1 LDKIAQIFKVG
12 KLQARIYEYLQQ
24 SFNHNLYITKDEKE
38 AALVAEVTAFLG
50 YPTFKLPDFRANF
63 GDDLRPYKEELF
75 ELFSTLSAFYKNPK
89 KKKLLIAPF
98 RTILTPLP
106 KPALFD
112 TIMIEFAQRVDLTAL
127 KERLHNWGY
136 SFVDIVEEEGEVSF
150 RGDIIDI
157 YPRGEKNPFRVSL
170 FDDEVEE
177 IRTFTCESQKS
188 QKEEIAS
195 FEIAPAYFAFDSKEV
210 AKVEACIEEIESD
223 SFMKDIASLGLWCL
237 GEMAED
243 LVESLPTIMISD
255 FRQDIQ
261 EVFSFIENDAKKEQL
276 LSLEV
281 LPKETEYKDIE
292 IADVGAFIDFHK
304 GKKIKILANNEAI
317 IKQYDLPKEV
327 AYQFVESPHIV
338 NVMSEKEIILSLNK
352 AQKKKRRRRSNI
364 VLDELSVGD
373 YVVHE
378 NYGIGIFKGLKNT
391 TVLGAVK
398 DFVEI
403 AYQNDDKVLVPVENI
418 EVIDR
423 YIADGGSLAVVD
435 RLGKGSFLK
444 LKEKTRAKLFE
455 IAKDIIKIAAER
467 ELTNAPVIESD
478 FLELTL
484 FQNDAGFV
492 YTEDQEKSI
501 HEIFADLKSGKVMDR
516 LLSGDVGFGKTEVA
530 MNAIFATVKSGFGAA
545 LIAPT
550 TLLVSQHYKGIKM
563 RLEKYGIKV
572 AKLDRFTTTKE
583 KTAILAGLKAGSID
597 LCIGTHALL
606 GVEFKDLGL
615 LIIDEE
621 HKFGVKQKER
631 LKNLR
636 ADMHILSMSAT
647 PIPRSLNMAL
657 SSIKQYSQLLTAPS
671 EREDVRTFVKAYE
684 PKLLKEVI
692 LREKRRSGQ
701 IFYVHNRIASIEN
714 KKKEILEIL
723 PELKILVL
731 HSKIPPATT
740 EKEVMAFESGE
751 YDLLLSTSI
760 VESGIHM
767 PNVNTIMIESADNFG
782 IADLH
787 QLRGRVGRGKRQGY
801 CYYLVE
807 DRDKLTEDAQKR
819 LLALESNSFL
829 GSGSVLAY
837 HDLEI
842 RGGGNLVGEAQSGH
856 IKGIG
861 YSLYLKMLE
870 DAINLLLNQNQD
882 VESKK
887 EVEIKLA
894 ISAYLSSE
902 VVGEDRIRLEIYRR
916 LSKCTSA
923 KDVYKIEEELIDRF
937 GKLDVATKQFI
948 ELIVIKILAL
958 EKGLKGI
965 SNYAENITIMID
977 EDNKEYLKARSKD
990 DDDVIEAV
998 LGYLRKK

>member
-1 LDKIAQIFKVG
+1 M
-12 KLQARIYEYLQQ
+12 QARIYEYLKQ
-24 SFNHNLYITKDEKE
+24 SPDVNLLISSDEKE
-38 AALVAEVTAFLG
+38 AIMIAEVAKFLEF
-50 YPTFKLPDFRANF
+50 PTFVLPDFRANT

-75 ELFSTLSAFYKNPK
+75 ELFSALNAFYENPK
-89 KKKLLIAPF
+89 PKKLLIAPL
-98 RTILTPLP
+98 RSIIAPLP
-106 KPALFD
+106 RPALFAS
-112 TIMIEFAQRVDLTAL
+112 IMIEFASTLNLTEF
-127 KERLHNWGY
+127 KEKLHNWGY

-157 YPRGEKNPFRVSL
+157 YPRGEKDPFRVSL
-170 FDDEVEE
+170 FDDEVEG
-177 IRTFTCESQKS
+177 IRRFTCESQKS
-188 QKEEIAS
+188 QKEEVES
-195 FEIAPAYFAFDSKEV
+195 FKIVPAYFAFDN
-210 AKVEACIEEIESD
+210 AQVERVESCIEALDSD
-223 SFMKDIASLGLWCL
+223 SFMSDISSLGLWCL
-237 GEMAED
+237 GDMAQD
-243 LVESLPTIMISD
+243 VMRVYKPIMISEMHSE
-255 FRQDIQ
+255 IE
-261 EVFSFIENDAKKEQL
+261 EVFSFLNDDAKKEQFL
-276 LSLEV
+276 ALDIV
-281 LPKETEYKDIE
+281 PKPSVFKDIE
-292 IADVGAFIDFHK
+292 IAEPSTFIDYHK
-304 GKKIKILANNEAI
+304 AKKIKILANNEAI
-317 IKQYDLPKEV
+317 LKQYDLPKEV
-327 AYQFVESPHIV
+327 KFKFVESSLIV
-338 NVMSEKEIILSLNK
+338 NIMSEEELIFSLNK
-352 AQKKKRRRRSNI
+352 PSKRKRRRRATI
-364 VLDELSVGD
+364 VLDELNVGD

-378 NYGIGIFKGLKNT
+378 NYGIGIFKGLQNT
-391 TVLGAVK
+391 KVLGSVK

-455 IAKDIIKIAAER
+455 IAKDIIKIAAQR
-467 ELTNAPVIESD
+467 ELTNAPVIRSD
-478 FLELTL
+478 FPELSL

-492 YTEDQEKSI
+492 YTEDQDKSVK
-501 HEIFADLKSGKVMDR
+501 EIFEDLKSGKVMDR

-545 LIAPT
+545 LIGPT
-550 TLLVSQHYKGIKM
+550 TLLISQHYKSVKA
-563 RLEKYGIKV
+563 RFDKYGITV
-572 AKLDRFTTTKE
+572 AKLDRFTTAKE
-583 KTAILAGLKAGSID
+583 KTAILAGLKAGNID

-621 HKFGVKQKER
+621 HKFGVKQKEK

-636 ADMHILSMSAT
+636 SDMHILSMSAT

-657 SSIKQYSQLLTAPS
+657 SSLKQYSQLLTAPA

-684 PKLLKEVI
+684 DKLLKEVI

-701 IFYVHNRIASIEN
+701 IFYVHNRITSIEA
-714 KKKEILEIL
+714 KRKEILEIL
-723 PELKILVL
+723 PDLKVLVL
-731 HSKIPPATT
+731 HSKIAPATT
-740 EKEVMAFESGE
+740 EKEVMAFENGE

-801 CYYLVE
+801 CYYLVK
-807 DRDKLTEDAQKR
+807 DRDEITQDAQKR

-870 DAINLLLNQNQD
+870 DAINLLMNQNQD
-882 VESKK
+882 TESKK
-887 EVEIKLA
+887 EVDIKLA

-916 LSKCTSA
+916 LSKCESA
-923 KDVYKIEEELIDRF
+923 KEVYEIEEEMIDRF
-937 GKLDVATKQFI
+937 GKLDIATKQFLEI
-948 ELIVIKILAL
+948 IVIKILAL
-958 EKGLKGI
+958 EKGIKGV
-965 SNYAENITIMID
+965 SNYGDNITIVKED
-977 EDNKEYLKARSKD
+977 ETKEYLKSRSKD

-998 LGYLRKK
+998 LGYLRNK

>member
-1 LDKIAQIFKVG
+1 M
-12 KLQARIYEYLQQ
+12 QARIYEYLKQ
-24 SFNHNLYITKDEKE
+24 SPDVNLLITSDEKE
-38 AALVAEVTAFLG
+38 ATLIAEVAQLLDF
-50 YPTFKLPDFRANF
+50 PTFKLPDFRANF

-75 ELFSTLSAFYKNPK
+75 ELFSALSAFYENSKP
-89 KKKLLIAPF
+89 KKLLIAPL
-98 RTILTPLP
+98 RSIIAPLP
-106 KPALFD
+106 RPALFAS
-112 TIMIEFAQRVDLTAL
+112 IMIEFASTLNLTEF
-127 KERLHNWGY
+127 KEKLHNWGY

-157 YPRGEKNPFRVSL
+157 YPRGEKDPFRVSL
-170 FDDEVEE
+170 FDDEVEG
-177 IRTFTCESQKS
+177 IRRFTCESQKS
-188 QKEEIAS
+188 QKEEVES
-195 FEIAPAYFAFDSKEV
+195 FKIVPAYFAFDN
-210 AKVEACIEEIESD
+210 AQVERVESCIEALDSD
-223 SFMKDIASLGLWCL
+223 SFMSDISSLGLWCL
-237 GEMAED
+237 GDMAQD
-243 LVESLPTIMISD
+243 VMRVYKPIMISEMHSE
-255 FRQDIQ
+255 IE
-261 EVFSFIENDAKKEQL
+261 EVFSFLNDDAKKEQFL
-276 LSLEV
+276 ALDV
-281 LPKETEYKDIE
+281 VPKPSVFKDIE
-292 IADVGAFIDFHK
+292 IAEPSTFIDYHK
-304 GKKIKILANNEAI
+304 AKKIKILANNEAI
-317 IKQYDLPKEV
+317 LKQYDLPKEV
-327 AYQFVESPHIV
+327 KFKFVESSLIV
-338 NVMSEKEIILSLNK
+338 NIMSEEELIFSLNK
-352 AQKKKRRRRSNI
+352 PSKRKRRRRATI
-364 VLDELSVGD
+364 VLDELNVGD

-378 NYGIGIFKGLKNT
+378 NYGIGIFKGLQNT
-391 TVLGAVK
+391 KVLGSVK

-455 IAKDIIKIAAER
+455 IAKDIIKIAAQR
-467 ELTNAPVIESD
+467 ELTNAPVIRSD
-478 FLELTL
+478 FPELSL

-492 YTEDQEKSI
+492 YTEDQDKSVK
-501 HEIFADLKSGKVMDR
+501 EIFEDLKSGKVMDR

-545 LIAPT
+545 LIGPT
-550 TLLVSQHYKGIKM
+550 TLLISQHYKSVKA
-563 RLEKYGIKV
+563 RFDKYGITV
-572 AKLDRFTTTKE
+572 AKLDRFTTAKE
-583 KTAILAGLKAGSID
+583 KTAILAGLKAGNID

-621 HKFGVKQKER
+621 HKFGVKQKEK

-636 ADMHILSMSAT
+636 SDMHILSMSAT

-657 SSIKQYSQLLTAPS
+657 SSLKQYSQLLTAPA

-684 PKLLKEVI
+684 DKLLKEVI

-701 IFYVHNRIASIEN
+701 IFYVHNRITSIEA
-714 KKKEILEIL
+714 KRKEILEIL
-723 PELKILVL
+723 PDLKVLVL
-731 HSKIPPATT
+731 HSKIAPATT
-740 EKEVMAFESGE
+740 EKEVMAFENGE

-801 CYYLVE
+801 CYYLVK
-807 DRDKLTEDAQKR
+807 DRDEITQDAQKR

-870 DAINLLLNQNQD
+870 DAINLLMNQNQGT
-882 VESKK
+882 ESKK
-887 EVEIKLA
+887 EVDIKLA

-916 LSKCTSA
+916 LSKCESA
-923 KDVYKIEEELIDRF
+923 KEVYEIEEEMIDRF
-937 GKLDVATKQFI
+937 GKLDIATKQFLEI
-948 ELIVIKILAL
+948 IVIKILAL
-958 EKGLKGI
+958 EKGIKGV
-965 SNYAENITIMID
+965 SNYGDNITIVKED
-977 EDNKEYLKARSKD
+977 ETKEYLKSRSKD

-998 LGYLRKK
+998 LGYLRNK

>member
-1 LDKIAQIFKVG
+1 M
-12 KLQARIYEYLQQ
+12 QASIYEYLT
-24 SFNHNLYITKDEKE
+24 NKPDINLLIVRDEKE
-38 AALVAEVTAFLG
+38 AEKAYQVADFLDF
-50 YPTFKLPDFRANF
+50 PTFKLPDFRANY

-75 ELFSTLSAFYKNPK
+75 ALLSTLGAFYANK
-89 KKKLLIAPF
+89 KAKKLLIAPF
-98 RTILTPLP
+98 RSIIHPLP
-106 KPALFD
+106 KEKLFE
-112 TIMIEFAQRVDLTAL
+112 TIMIEFASKIDLVGL
-127 KERLHNWGY
+127 KEQLHNWGY

-157 YPRGEKNPFRVSL
+157 FVRGDEHPYRISL
-170 FDDEVEE
+170 FDDEIEE

-188 QKEEIAS
+188 SKDEIES
-195 FEIAPAYFAFDSKEV
+195 FEIVPAYFALDNRTV
-210 AKVEACIEEIESD
+210 TRIEDAVQRLESD
-223 SFMKDIASLGLWCL
+223 SFIKDISSLGFWCL
-237 GEMAED
+237 GEDAQDMLSAYKA
-243 LVESLPTIMISD
+243 IMIANM
-255 FRQDIQ
+255 Q
-261 EVFSFIENDAKKEQL
+261 EEIEELFSFVEDVEKKEQFL
-276 LSLEV
+276 ALDI
-281 LPKETEYKDIE
+281 LPKPIHYKDIE
-292 IADVGAFIDFHK
+292 VADAASFIDFHK
-304 GKKIKILANNEAI
+304 EKRIKILANNEAI
-317 IKQYDLPKEV
+317 LKQYDLPTEV
-327 AYQFVESPHIV
+327 AYTYIPSSAIV
-338 NVMSEKEIILSLNK
+338 NVMSEDTLILSLNK
-352 AQKKKRRRRSNI
+352 AAKKKRRRRATI
-364 VLDELSVGD
+364 VLDELRVGD

-391 TVLGAVK
+391 TVLGSVK

-423 YIADGGSLAVVD
+423 YIADGGALAVVD
-435 RLGKGSFLK
+435 KLGKGSFLK

-455 IAKDIIKIAAER
+455 IAKDIIKIAAQR
-467 ELTNAPVIESD
+467 ELSNAPVIKSD
-478 FLELTL
+478 FAQLSL

-492 YTEDQEKSI
+492 YTEDQERSI
-501 HEIFADLKSGKVMDR
+501 QEIFADLQSGKVMDR

-530 MNAIFATVKSGFGAA
+530 MNAIFVAVKSGFGAA

-550 TLLVSQHYKGIKM
+550 TLLVSQHFKSIKE
-563 RLEKYGIKV
+563 RLERYDIKV
-572 AKLDRFTTTKE
+572 AKLDRFTSSKE
-583 KTAILAGLKAGSID
+583 KKAILTGLKEGSID

-606 GVEFKDLGL
+606 GVEFKELGL

-621 HKFGVKQKER
+621 HKFGVKQKEK

-636 ADMHILSMSAT
+636 ANMHILSMSAT

-657 SSIKQYSQLLTAPS
+657 SSLKQYSQLLTPPS
-671 EREDVRTFVKAYE
+671 EREDVRTFVKAYDE
-684 PKLLKEVI
+684 KLLKEVI

-701 IFYVHNRIASIEN
+701 IFFVHNRIASIEA
-714 KKKEILEIL
+714 KKREILALL
-723 PELKILVL
+723 PDLKILVL
-731 HSKIPPATT
+731 HSQIPPATT
-740 EKEVMAFESGE
+740 EKEVMAFESGA

-767 PNVNTIMIESADNFG
+767 PNVNTIIIESADKFG

-807 DRDKLTEDAQKR
+807 DRDRLSEDAQKR

-870 DAINLLLNQNQD
+870 DAINLLLNQKQET
-882 VESKK
+882 ESMK
-887 EVEIKLA
+887 EIEIKLA
-894 ISAYLSSE
+894 VSAYLSSE

-916 LSKCTSA
+916 LSKCESA
-923 KDVYKIEEELIDRF
+923 KAVYEIEEEMIDRF
-937 GKLDVATKQFI
+937 GTLDVASKQFLQI
-948 ELIVIKILAL
+948 IVIKILAL
-958 EKGLKGI
+958 EKGIKAI
-965 SNYAENITIMID
+965 SNYADNITIVKTD
-977 EDNKEYLKARSKD
+977 ESKEYLKARSKD
-990 DDDVIEAV
+990 DDDVIASV
-998 LGYLRKK
+998 LEYLRR

>member
-1 LDKIAQIFKVG
+1 M
-12 KLQARIYEYLQQ
+12 QAGIYEFLTQ
-24 SFNHNLYITKDEKE
+24 SPDINILITSDEKE
-38 AALVAEVTAFLG
+38 ATSVAEVAAFLNF
-50 YPTFKLPDFRANF
+50 PTFKLPDFRANF
-63 GDDLRPYKEELF
+63 GDDLRPFKEELF
-75 ELFSTLSAFYKNPK
+75 ELFSALSDFYANSKP
-89 KKKLLIAPF
+89 KKLLIAPL
-98 RTILTPLP
+98 RSLIVPLP
-106 KPALFD
+106 KPELFS
-112 TIMIEFAQRVDLTAL
+112 TIMIEFASVLKLTDF
-127 KERLHNWGY
+127 KETLHNWGY

-157 YPRGEKNPFRVSL
+157 FPRGEKTPFRISL
-170 FDDEVEE
+170 FDDEVEG

-188 QKEEIAS
+188 DKEEIES
-195 FEIAPAYFAFDSKEV
+195 FTISPAYFAFTSLQVTEV
-210 AKVEACIEEIESD
+210 QACIQKLNSD
-223 SFMKDIASLGLWCL
+223 SFMTDISSLGLWCL
-237 GEMAED
+237 GDMAED
-243 LVESLPTIMISD
+243 ILKVYKPIMI
-255 FRQDIQ
+255 RDIKEEIE
-261 EVFSFIENDAKKEQL
+261 EVFSFLDNDVKKEQL
-276 LSLEV
+276 LSIDTV
-281 LPKETEYKDIE
+281 PKPSVYKDIE
-292 IADVGAFIDFHK
+292 IADPAAFIDFHK
-304 GKKIKILANNEAI
+304 NKKIKILANNEAI
-317 IKQYDLPKEV
+317 LKQFELPKEV
-327 AYQFVESPHIV
+327 DFKFIESSFIV
-338 NVMSEKEIILSLNK
+338 NVMSDEELILSLNK
-352 AQKKKRRRRSNI
+352 PAKKKRRRRATI
-364 VLDELSVGD
+364 VLDELNVGD

-378 NYGIGIFKGLKNT
+378 NYGIGIFKGLQNT
-391 TVLGAVK
+391 TVLGSVK

-455 IAKDIIKIAAER
+455 IAKDIIKIAAQR
-467 ELTNAPVIESD
+467 ELTNAPVIQSN
-478 FLELTL
+478 FPELRL

-492 YTEDQEKSI
+492 YTEDQDKSVK
-501 HEIFADLKSGKVMDR
+501 EIFEDLSSGKVMDR

-545 LIAPT
+545 LIGPT
-550 TLLVSQHYKGIKM
+550 TLLISQHYKSVKE
-563 RLEKYGIKV
+563 RFDKYGIKV
-572 AKLDRFTTTKE
+572 AKLDRFTSAKE

-621 HKFGVKQKER
+621 HKFGVKQKEK

-657 SSIKQYSQLLTAPS
+657 SSLKQYSQLLTAPS

-684 PKLLKEVI
+684 DKLLKEVI

-723 PELKILVL
+723 PDLKILVL
-731 HSKIPPATT
+731 HSQIAPATT
-740 EKEVMAFESGE
+740 EKEVMRFESGE

-801 CYYLVE
+801 CYYLVK
-807 DRDKLTEDAQKR
+807 DRDSITEDAQKR

-861 YSLYLKMLE
+861 YSLYLRMLE
-870 DAINLLLNQNQD
+870 DAINLLMNQNQD
-882 VESKK
+882 EKSKK
-887 EVEIKLA
+887 EVDIKLA

-916 LSKCTSA
+916 LSKCESA
-923 KDVYKIEEELIDRF
+923 KEVYEIEEEMIDRF
-937 GKLDVATKQFI
+937 GKLDIATKQFLEI
-948 ELIVIKILAL
+948 IVIKILAL
-958 EKGLKGI
+958 EKGVLGV
-965 SNYAENITIMID
+965 SNYGDNITIQTS
-977 EDNKEYLKARSKD
+977 EDKKEYVKARSKD
-990 DDDVIEAV
+990 DDDILTAV
-998 LGYLRKK
+998 LGYLRKQ

>member
-1 LDKIAQIFKVG
+1 MV
-12 KLQARIYEYLQQ
+12 QAAIYEYLQQ
-24 SFNHNLYITKDEKE
+24 TPTVNILVTRDEKE
-38 AALVAEVTAFLG
+38 AQQVAEVAQYLG
-50 YPTFKLPDFRANF
+50 FPSFKLPDFRANF
-63 GDDLRPYKEELF
+63 GDDLRPFKEELF
-75 ELFSTLSAFYKNPK
+75 ELFSGLNAFYTDPK
-89 KKKLLIAPF
+89 PKKLLIAPF
-98 RTILTPLP
+98 RTLIAPLP

-112 TIMIEFAQRVDLTAL
+112 TIMIEFASRIDIADF
-127 KERLHNWGY
+127 KSRLHNWGY

-157 YPRGEKNPFRVSL
+157 YPRGEENPFRISL
-170 FDDEVEE
+170 FDDEVEG
-177 IRTFTCESQKS
+177 IRRFTCESQKS
-188 QKEEIAS
+188 QKEEIES
-195 FEIAPAYFAFDSKEV
+195 IRVAPAYFAFDDAQV
-210 AKVEACIEEIESD
+210 AQVEACIEKLNSD
-223 SFMKDIASLGLWCL
+223 SFMSDIASLGLWCL
-237 GEMAED
+237 GDMAED
-243 LVESLPTIMISD
+243 ILESYPSIMIAD
-255 FRQDIQ
+255 MREEIE
-261 EVFSFIENDAKKEQL
+261 EVFSFLECDEKKSQL
-276 LSLEV
+276 LSLSV
-281 LPKETEYKDIE
+281 LPAPTRYKDIE
-292 IADVGAFIDFHK
+292 IAEPASFIEFHK
-304 GKKIKILANNEAI
+304 NKKIKILANNEAI
-317 IKQYDLPKEV
+317 LKQYDLPTEV
-327 AYQFVESPHIV
+327 EYSFVESACIV
-338 NVMSEKEIILSLNK
+338 NVMSEDALILSLNK
-352 AQKKKRRRRSNI
+352 PQKPKRRRRATI
-364 VLDELSVGD
+364 VLDELHVGD

-391 TVLGAVK
+391 TVLGSVK

-467 ELTNAPVIESD
+467 ELTNAPVIESN
-478 FLELTL
+478 FPELSL

-492 YTEDQEKSI
+492 YTEDQDKSI
-501 HEIFADLKSGKVMDR
+501 KEIFEDLKSGKVMDR

-530 MNAIFATVKSGFGAA
+530 MNAIFATVKSGFAAA
-545 LIAPT
+545 LIGPT
-550 TLLVSQHYKGIKM
+550 TLLVSQHYKSIKE
-563 RLEKYGIKV
+563 RLEKYDIKV
-572 AKLDRFTTTKE
+572 AKLDRFTTAKE

-597 LCIGTHALL
+597 VCIGTHALL

-621 HKFGVKQKER
+621 HKFGVKQKEK

-657 SSIKQYSQLLTAPS
+657 SSLKQYSQLLTPPS
-671 EREDVRTFVKAYE
+671 EREDVRTFVKAYD

-714 KKKEILEIL
+714 KRKEILEIL

-740 EKEVMAFESGE
+740 EKEVMAFEKGE

-787 QLRGRVGRGKRQGY
+787 QLRGRVGRAKRQGY
-801 CYYLVE
+801 CYYLIK
-807 DRDKLTEDAQKR
+807 DRESISEDAQKR

-870 DAINLLLNQNQD
+870 DAINLLMNQNQD
-882 VESKK
+882 KESKK
-887 EVEIKLA
+887 EVDIKLA

-916 LSKCTSA
+916 LSKCASA
-923 KDVYKIEEELIDRF
+923 KDVYKIEEEMIDRF
-937 GKLDVATKQFI
+937 GKLDTPTKQFL
-948 ELIVIKILAL
+948 EVIVIKILAL
-958 EKGLKGI
+958 EKGILGV
-965 SNYAENITIMID
+965 SNYGENITIMIA
-977 EDNKEYLKARSKD
+977 EDKKEYIKARSKD
-990 DDDVIEAV
+990 DDDILTAT
-998 LGYLRKK
+998 LSFLRAYKEQ